1 MSDLLIRSLPGN
13 IITRYLKRTIADILP
28 STLKRAFVV
37 SSALAV
43 VTKNKNPDT
52 QLLDSLDRFLNLGY
66 RPEIMAFP
74 AFIGGYV
81 WKDLDVSA
89 LGNYDEHGLRLA
101 GMSDKD
107 CWHAAVVLAKSCPE
121 CLNYGSIQL
130 MATDLRNLIKVIYT
144 QTMPVM
150 T

>member
-1 MSDLLIRSLPGN
+1 MSDLLMRSLPGN
-13 IITRYLKRTIADILP
+13 IITRYLKRTVADILP
-28 STLKRAFVV
+28 STLKRTFVV

-52 QLLDSLDRFLNLGY
+52 RLLDSLDRFLNLGY

-74 AFIGGYV
+74 AFISGYV

-89 LGNYDEHGLRLA
+89 LGSYDEHGLRLA

-107 CWHAAVVLAKSCPE
+107 CWHVAVVLAKSCPE
-121 CLNYGSIQL
+121 YLNYGSIQL
-130 MATDLRNLIKVIYT
+130 MATDLHNLIKVIYT